1 VSDRHDGTRAPPS
14 TDLRA
19 EFVSAGAEGERGIAA
34 PVGGMG
40 LGPLRFPAVL
50 VPEGAGPPGYPFV
63 EFGEFHGNDEAIGAP
78 GSSHGNPATE
88 RALQAHRSSNH
99 TRGHTRAPR
108 QAAEG
113 AAASDLTAVEDDAG
127 EGVSLAAPAG
137 DPPAV
142 AHDRQGQLRDYAAD
156 AMSAAL
162 HALAVP
168 PTYDSLSELVDL
180 AMAGNRS
187 ATLPRLT

>member
-1 VSDRHDGTRAPPS
+1 LSDRQDGTRASPS
-14 TDLRA
+14 SDLRA
-19 EFVSAGAEGERGIAA
+19 EFVSAGAEGKRGITT

-40 LGPLRFPAVL
+40 AGPLRFPAVL

-63 EFGEFHGNDEAIGAP
+63 EFGAFHCNDEAIGAH
-78 GSSHGNPATE
+78 GSSHGKPTTE
-88 RALQAHRSSNH
+88 RAVQVHRASNH
-99 TRGHTRAPR
+99 TRGRARLPR

-113 AAASDLTAVEDDAG
+113 AAASDLTAVAADASD
-127 EGVSLAAPAG
+127 GVRLAAPVG
-137 DPPAV
+137 DPPAM
-142 AHDRQGQLRDYAAD
+142 ACDRQGQLYDYAAD

-162 HALAVP
+162 RALAVP

-187 ATLPRLT
+187 AAQPRLP